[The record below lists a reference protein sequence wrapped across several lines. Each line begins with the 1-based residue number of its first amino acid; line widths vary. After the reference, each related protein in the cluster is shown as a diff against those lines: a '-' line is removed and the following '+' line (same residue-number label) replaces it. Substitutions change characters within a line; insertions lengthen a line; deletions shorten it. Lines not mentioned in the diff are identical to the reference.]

1 MRFIVFIF
9 FLFTMNSLAVSE
21 CEIEKENFLY
31 LSYCYEKAGKLGL
44 AITNLDRLDEDDFK
58 NVADFLAYKKIK
70 LLSSYKIES
79 DELRDEIRK
88 FKATHKDSVLL
99 PKIELI
105 EAKRLL
111 AITSGKPSSY
121 KSHKILSKHLHSID
135 KKYDWSNN
143 DRINLKRIKAMH
155 LLNLGQNGQGNKLF
169 QDIYINYP
177 NHPSVV
183 SWSQKLSKNDSRT
196 RLNSLFKNRMFR
208 QFIKESQGWE
218 DPNIRIKIAL
228 IKMKTGQR
236 NEGRRILKDISEG
249 KFKSTDLLTDN
260 EIIAESLYQLHV
272 NDLKTSK
279 DNSKIAR
286 NLKLILKKYPNYS
299 KKNDVAY
306 LSARLFTLDK
316 NYLEAKQVYNW
327 LIKTKSEG
335 YIDNSFWG
343 LGWSEYMLKNY
354 RDALNHFSSL
364 AHSDEPYH
372 QARGLYWKARCLEKL
387 GDLNS
392 AQNTYMKIVENH
404 KMGYYLY
411 LASIKLD
418 KKFHSK
424 PNKIHKKQ
432 GLGYL
437 DQEIKLLSS
446 VMDLDIGHREVV
458 SYIKKKINSSNY
470 RDYLVALESAQ
481 EFNLVIKL
489 SYQYPSETYH
499 KYPKGFINIVETYS
513 KKNDVDRNLIL
524 GLIREES
531 LFDPN
536 AVSHVGAM
544 GLMQIM
550 DYTGKKIKKDL
561 NLKNGDTFFD
571 PEINI
576 RMGTYYLSNLIKK
589 FDNNI
594 FLALAAYNGGP
605 KNVQKWLIRFDG
617 LEDDE
622 FVENIPF
629 KETHGYVKRVLR
641 SYFYYMLN

>member
-1 MRFIVFIF
+1 
-9 FLFTMNSLAVSE
+9 MNSLAVSE

-31 LSYCYEKAGKLGL
+31 LSYCYEKAGKLDL
-44 AITNLDRLDEDDFK
+44 AISNLDRLDKDDFE
-58 NVADFLAYKKIK
+58 NVTDFLAYRKIK
-70 LLSSYKIES
+70 LLSSYNIES
-79 DELRDEIRK
+79 DEIRDEVRK

-105 EAKRLL
+105 EAERLL
-111 AITSGKPSSY
+111 AISY
-121 KSHKILSKHLHSID
+121 GRPASHKSHKLLSKHLQSID

-143 DRINLKRIKAMH
+143 DRIDLKYIKVMNLV
-155 LLNLGQNGQGNKLF
+155 NLGQYDQGYKLHKE
-169 QDIYINYP
+169 IYINHP
-177 NHPSVV
+177 NHRGAAANREY
-183 SWSQKLSKNDSRT
+183 WTQRLSKNDLRT

-218 DPNIRIKIAL
+218 GPDIRIKIAL
-228 IKMKTGQR
+228 IKIKTGKR
-236 NEGRRILKDISEG
+236 DEGRRILKDISQGNFE
-249 KFKSTDLLTDN
+249 STDLLTDK
-260 EIIAESLYQLHV
+260 EVIAESLYQLHV
-272 NDLKTSK
+272 DDLKTSK

-286 NLKLILKKYPNYS
+286 NLKFILKNYPNYS

-316 NYLEAKQVYNW
+316 NYLEAKQIYNW

-392 AQNTYMKIVENH
+392 AKNTYMQILENH

-432 GLGYL
+432 GVGYL

-446 VMDLDIGHREVV
+446 VRDLDIGHREAVR
-458 SYIKKKINSSNY
+458 YIKKKINSSTY

-489 SYQYPSETYH
+489 SYQYPSEAYH

-513 KKNDVDRNLIL
+513 KKNDVDKNLIL

-550 DYTGKKIKKDL
+550 DYTGEKIKKDL
-561 NLKNGDTFFD
+561 SLKSGDTFFD

-605 KNVQKWLIRFDG
+605 KNVQKWLVRFDG

>member
-1 MRFIVFIF
+1 MS
-9 FLFTMNSLAVSE
+9 SLAVSE

-31 LSYCYEKAGKLGL
+31 LSYCYKKNGNLDL
-44 AITNLDRLDEDDFK
+44 AISNLDKIDEDGFE
-58 NVADFLAYKKIK
+58 NVADFLAYRKIK
-70 LLSSYKIES
+70 LLSSYKIVSNEIK
-79 DELRDEIRK
+79 EEIRK
-88 FKATHKDSVLL
+88 FKATHNDSVLL

-111 AITSGKPSSY
+111 AISSGKPSSY
-121 KSHKILSKHLHSID
+121 KSHKILSKHLQSID
-135 KKYDWSNN
+135 KKYGWSNN
-143 DRINLKRIKAMH
+143 DRINLKRIKAMN
-155 LLNLGQNGQGNKLF
+155 LLNLGQYGQGNKLF
-169 QDIYINYP
+169 QEIYINHP

-183 SWSQKLSKNDSRT
+183 SWTQKLSKNDLRT

-208 QFIKESQGWE
+208 QFTKESQGRE
-218 DPNIRIKIAL
+218 DPDIRIKIAL
-228 IKMKTGQR
+228 IKIKTGKR
-236 NEGRRILKDISEG
+236 DEGRRILKDISEG
-249 KFKSTDLLTDN
+249 NFKSTDLFTDN

-272 NDLKTSK
+272 DDLKTSK

-286 NLKLILKKYPNYS
+286 NLKLILKNYPNYR

-316 NYLEAKQVYNW
+316 NYLEAKQVYSW

-392 AQNTYMKIVENH
+392 AKKTYMKILENH

-424 PNKIHKKQ
+424 PNIIHKKQ
-432 GLGYL
+432 GVVNLN
-437 DQEIKLLSS
+437 QEMKLLFS
-446 VMDLDIGHREVV
+446 VKHLNVAHQEVA

-470 RDYLVALESAQ
+470 RDYLIALESAQ

-489 SYQYPSETYH
+489 SYQYPSEAYH
-499 KYPKGFINIVETYS
+499 KYPKGFINIIETHS
-513 KKNDVDRNLIL
+513 KKYGLDKNLIL

-550 DYTGKKIKKDL
+550 NYTGKQIKKDL
-561 NLKNGDTFFD
+561 KSDGRLVNLNPAYALFD
-571 PEINI
+571 PETNI
-576 RMGTYYLSNLIKK
+576 LMGTYYLSSLIKK

-605 KNVQKWLIRFDG
+605 KNVQKWLVRFDG